1 MDISKVVDCNPH
13 NLFMAYSYGFYITFV
28 YSCLKRRKQNV
39 KIDNVLSPFQPL
51 LSGVQ
56 KRFNFTS
63 NIFLNDVVTRLEM
76 SDVSKFANNNTIT
89 IISVKHAINNFRK

>member
-1 MDISKVVDCNPH
+1 MNISKVVDCNPH

-51 LSGVQ
+51 ISGVQ

>member
-1 MDISKVVDCNPH
+1 MDTSKVVDCIPH

-51 LSGVQ
+51 ISGVQ

>member
-1 MDISKVVDCNPH
+1 MDTSKVVDCIPH

-51 LSGVQ
+51 ISGVK

>member
-1 MDISKVVDCNPH
+1 MDMSKVVGCNPH

-39 KIDNVLSPFQPL
+39 KINNVLSPFQPL
-51 LSGVQ
+51 ISGVQ

>member
-28 YSCLKRRKQNV
+28 YSCLKRCKQNV

-51 LSGVQ
+51 ISGVQ

>member
-13 NLFMAYSYGFYITFV
+13 NLFMAYPYGFYITFV

-51 LSGVQ
+51 ISGVQ

>member
-51 LSGVQ
+51 ISGVLQ
-56 KRFNFTS
+56 GSILGLTY
-63 NIFLNDVVTRLEM
+63 FLT
-76 SDVSKFANNNTIT
+76 T
-89 IISVKHAINNFRK
+89 

>member
-1 MDISKVVDCNPH
+1 
-13 NLFMAYSYGFYITFV
+13 MAYSYGFYITFV

-51 LSGVQ
+51 ISGVQ

>member
-1 MDISKVVDCNPH
+1 MDTSKVVDCIAH

-51 LSGVQ
+51 ISGVQ